1 MWKDSLGAQP
11 PPNMSTYSQA
21 MEKFTRSAA
30 AFMEHVHHLSQAR
43 AAYHEA
49 IQASIAMRASLDAS
63 DQALRSL
70 MKQLEEAVNTH
81 DGQGAPERKRPELVR
96 VETNPRAEL
105 GKH

>member
-30 AFMEHVHHLSQAR
+30 AFMEHLHHLSQAR
-43 AAYHEA
+43 AAYAEA
-49 IQASIAMRASLDAS
+49 MQASITMRASLDAS

-81 DGQGAPERKRPELVR
+81 VGQAVPEKKGPELVR
-96 VETNPRAEL
+96 IEPNPRAEL